1 MSIVSPRASGSTAPE
16 GIGWAISAAR
26 ARPVRVLVAV
36 AMMAVLLIAL
46 VWEPEWRALRVVL
59 TVLAILVAPAVWD
72 PQARAVRP
80 AVAVM
85 LALILLAL
93 IGPLFTRDPL
103 MLNVGESLAAP
114 GGDLWFGTDQHG
126 RDIFARVMHGAQLD
140 LGVGFSAAALAVVVG
155 MPLGALSVFAAAHIR
170 GGGLFDSVLLRIAE
184 SFQAFPTLLLAL
196 GIVAAVGPSIPILI
210 FIISI
215 VNVPVYL
222 RLTRSAVAPIVN
234 ADFVLAARCAGQPV
248 LRILLRHILPNVKQ
262 VVLAQFSVNVA
273 WAIQI
278 LAALSFV
285 GLGVPV
291 PTPEW
296 GAMVRDGYEQ
306 LVYGRWWVA
315 LFPGLAILFA
325 VLTLNQLSDRVRHTT

>member
-1 MSIVSPRASGSTAPE
+1 MSTAPPRAA
-16 GIGWAISAAR
+16 GSPAPPGGRRLPVAAR
-26 ARPVRVLVAV
+26 PARLVVAV
-36 AMMAVLLIAL
+36 ATTVILLIAL
-46 VWEPEWRALRVVL
+46 AWDPEWRALRVVL
-59 TVLAILVAPAVWD
+59 TVLAIMVAPAVWD
-72 PQARAVRP
+72 SQSRVMRP
-80 AVAVM
+80 AVGVM

-103 MLNVGESLAAP
+103 MLSVGESLTGP
-114 GGDLWFGTDQHG
+114 SGDLWFGTDQYG
-126 RDIFARVMHGAQLD
+126 RDIFARVIHGARLD
-140 LGVGFSAAALAVVVG
+140 LGVGFSAAALAVIVG
-155 MPLGALSVFAAAHIR
+155 MPLGALAVFR
-170 GGGLFDSVLLRIAE
+170 GGLFDSVLLRISE

-210 FIISI
+210 FIIAI

-234 ADFVLAARCAGQPV
+234 SDFVLAARCAGQRE
-248 LRILLRHILPNVKQ
+248 LTILFRHILPNVKQ

-296 GAMVRDGYEQ
+296 GAMVREGYEQ
-306 LVYGRWWVA
+306 LVYGRWWVSV
-315 LFPGLAILFA
+315 FPGLAILGT
-325 VLTLNQLSDRVRHTT
+325 VLTLNQLSDRVRHTS

>member
-1 MSIVSPRASGSTAPE
+1 MSTAPPRAPA
-16 GIGWAISAAR
+16 GTATAGVRRAIAAG
-26 ARPVRVLVAV
+26 PVRVLVAV
-36 AMMAVLLIAL
+36 ATMAILLVAL
-46 VWEPEWRALRVVL
+46 VWDSEWRALRVVL
-59 TVLAILVAPAVWD
+59 TVLAIMVAPAVWD
-72 PQARAVRP
+72 PQRRVIRP
-80 AVAVM
+80 AVGVM

-103 MLNVGESLAAP
+103 MLSAGESLVGP
-114 GGDLWFGTDQHG
+114 SSDLWFGTDQFG
-126 RDIFARVMHGAQLD
+126 RDIFARAIHGARLD

-155 MPLGALSVFAAAHIR
+155 MPLGALAALR
-170 GGGLFDSVLLRIAE
+170 GGLFDSVLLRISE

-210 FIISI
+210 LIIAI
-215 VNVPVYL
+215 VNVPVYM

-234 ADFVLAARCAGQPV
+234 ADFVLAARCAGQRE
-248 LRILLRHILPNVKQ
+248 LTILLRHILPNVKQ

-296 GAMVRDGYEQ
+296 GAMVREGYEQ
-306 LVYGRWWVA
+306 LVYGRWWIS
-315 LFPGLAILFA
+315 LFPGLAILVT
-325 VLTLNQLSDRVRHTT
+325 VLTLNQLSDRVRHTP

>member
-1 MSIVSPRASGSTAPE
+1 MSVAPPRASGSAA
-16 GIGWAISAAR
+16 WAGGLRTMAGT
-26 ARPVRVLVAV
+26 RPVRLVVVGATL
-36 AMMAVLLIAL
+36 AILLVAL
-46 VWEPEWRALRVVL
+46 VWDSEWRALRVVVS
-59 TVLAILVAPAVWD
+59 VLAIALAPAVWD
-72 PQARAVRP
+72 SQRRAIRP

-85 LALILLAL
+85 LALILMAL

-103 MLNVGESLAAP
+103 MLNVGESLTTP
-114 GGDLWFGTDQHG
+114 GSDLWFGTDQHG
-126 RDIFARVMHGAQLD
+126 RDIFARVIHGARLD
-140 LGVGFSAAALAVVVG
+140 LGVGFSAAALAVIVG
-155 MPLGALSVFAAAHIR
+155 MPLGALAVLR
-170 GGGLFDSVLLRIAE
+170 GGLFDSVLLRISE

-210 FIISI
+210 FIIAI

-234 ADFVLAARCAGQPV
+234 ADFVLAARCAGQRQ
-248 LRILLRHILPNVKQ
+248 LTILFRHILPNVRQ

-296 GAMVRDGYEQ
+296 GAMVREGYEQ
-306 LVYGRWWVA
+306 LVYGRWWVSV
-315 LFPGLAILFA
+315 FPGVAILGT
-325 VLTLNQLSDRVRHTT
+325 VLTLNQLSDRVRHTS

>member
-1 MSIVSPRASGSTAPE
+1 MSVVSPRASGSTAPS
-16 GIGWAISAAR
+16 GIERAISAAR

-36 AMMAVLLIAL
+36 ATTVILVIAL
-46 VWEPEWRALRVVL
+46 VWDSEWRELRVVL

-72 PQARAVRP
+72 SQDRVVRP

-85 LALILLAL
+85 VALILLAL

-103 MLNVGESLAAP
+103 MLNVGESLASP

-126 RDIFARVMHGAQLD
+126 RDIFARAIHGARLD

-155 MPLGALSVFAAAHIR
+155 MPLGALAVFR
-170 GGGLFDSVLLRIAE
+170 GGLFDSVLLRISE

-210 FIISI
+210 FIIAI

-234 ADFVLAARCAGQPV
+234 SDFVLAARCAGQRE
-248 LRILLRHILPNVKQ
+248 LTILFRHILPNVKQ

-296 GAMVRDGYEQ
+296 GAMVREGYEQ
-306 LVYGRWWVA
+306 LVYGRWWVSV
-315 LFPGLAILFA
+315 FPGLAILA
-325 VLTLNQLSDRVRHTT
+325 TVLTLNQLSDRVRHGT

>member
-1 MSIVSPRASGSTAPE
+1 MSTAPPRASGSTA
-16 GIGWAISAAR
+16 AAAR
-26 ARPVRVLVAV
+26 RRIIAAARPSRALVAV
-36 AMMAVLLIAL
+36 ATTAVLLVAL
-46 VWEPEWRALRVVL
+46 VLDPDWRALRVVVS
-59 TVLAILVAPAVWD
+59 VLAVLVAPLVWD
-72 PQARAVRP
+72 SRRRVIRP
-80 AVAVM
+80 AVGVM
-85 LALILLAL
+85 LALVLLAL

-103 MLNVGESLAAP
+103 MLDAGESLTGPSGA
-114 GGDLWFGTDQHG
+114 LWFGTDQFG
-126 RDIFARVMHGAQLD
+126 RDIFARVIHGARLD

-155 MPLGALSVFAAAHIR
+155 MPLGALAVFR
-170 GGGLFDSVLLRIAE
+170 GGLFDSVLLRISE

-210 FIISI
+210 FIIAI

-234 ADFVLAARCAGQPV
+234 SDFVLAARCAGQ
-248 LRILLRHILPNVKQ
+248 REFTILWRHILPNVKQ

-315 LFPGLAILFA
+315 LFPGLAILFT
-325 VLTLNQLSDRVRHTT
+325 VLMLNQLSDRVRHTT

>member
-1 MSIVSPRASGSTAPE
+1 MSVVSPRASGSTAPP
-16 GIGWAISAAR
+16 GGRRSIAGV
-26 ARPVRVLVAV
+26 RPVHLLVAV
-36 AMMAVLLIAL
+36 ATMAVLVVAL
-46 VWEPEWRALRVVL
+46 VWDGEWRVLRAVL
-59 TVLAILVAPAVWD
+59 TVLAILVVPAVWD
-72 PQARAVRP
+72 PQRRVVRP
-80 AVAVM
+80 AVGVM
-85 LALILLAL
+85 VALILLAL

-103 MLNVGESLAAP
+103 MLNVGESLATP
-114 GGDLWFGTDQHG
+114 GSDIWFGTDQHG
-126 RDIFARVMHGAQLD
+126 RDIFARVIHGARLD
-140 LGVGFSAAALAVVVG
+140 LGVGFSAAALAVIVG
-155 MPLGALSVFAAAHIR
+155 MPLGALAVLR
-170 GGGLFDSVLLRIAE
+170 GGLFDSVLLRISE

-210 FIISI
+210 FIIAI

-234 ADFVLAARCAGQPV
+234 ADFVLAARCAGQRE
-248 LRILLRHILPNVKQ
+248 LTILLRHILPNVRQ

-296 GAMVRDGYEQ
+296 GAMVRGGYEQ
-306 LVYGRWWVA
+306 MVYGRWWVA

>member
-1 MSIVSPRASGSTAPE
+1 MSTAPPRASGSTAPA
-16 GIGWAISAAR
+16 GGHRSILAAR
-26 ARPVRVLVAV
+26 PARTLVVVATTAILLVAL
-36 AMMAVLLIAL
+36 VLD
-46 VWEPEWRALRVVL
+46 PDWRALRVVVS
-59 TVLAILVAPAVWD
+59 VLAIAVAPLVWD
-72 PQARAVRP
+72 SQRRVVRP

-85 LALILLAL
+85 LGLILLAL

-103 MLNVGESLAAP
+103 MLSAGESLTGP
-114 GGDLWFGTDQHG
+114 SGDLWFGTDQFG
-126 RDIFARVMHGAQLD
+126 RDIFARVIHGARLD

-155 MPLGALSVFAAAHIR
+155 MPLGALAVFR
-170 GGGLFDSVLLRIAE
+170 GGLFDSVLLRISE

-210 FIISI
+210 FIIAI

-234 ADFVLAARCAGQPV
+234 ADFVLAARCAGQRE
-248 LRILLRHILPNVKQ
+248 LTILVRHILPNVRQ

-315 LFPGLAILFA
+315 LFPGLAILFT

>member
-1 MSIVSPRASGSTAPE
+1 MSIISPRASGSNAPV
-16 GIGWAISAAR
+16 GGRRLIDVT
-26 ARPVRVLVAV
+26 RPSRLVVAV
-36 AMMAVLLIAL
+36 ATAVILVIAL
-46 VWEPEWRALRVVL
+46 VWDSDWRALRVVVS
-59 TVLAILVAPAVWD
+59 VLAILVAPAVWD
-72 PQARAVRP
+72 SQQRVIRP

-85 LALILLAL
+85 LALILMAL

-103 MLNVGESLAAP
+103 MLSVGESLTGP
-114 GGDLWFGTDQHG
+114 SGDLWFGTDQFG
-126 RDIFARVMHGAQLD
+126 RDIFARVIHGARLD
-140 LGVGFSAAALAVVVG
+140 LGVGFSAAALAVIVG
-155 MPLGALSVFAAAHIR
+155 MPLGALAVFR
-170 GGGLFDSVLLRIAE
+170 GGLFDSVLLRISEA
-184 SFQAFPTLLLAL
+184 FQSFPTLLLAL

-210 FIISI
+210 FIIAI

-234 ADFVLAARCAGQPV
+234 ADFVLAARCAGQRE
-248 LRILLRHILPNVKQ
+248 LTILFRHILPNVRQ

-296 GAMVRDGYEQ
+296 GAMVREGYEQ
-306 LVYGRWWVA
+306 LVYGRWWVSV
-315 LFPGLAILFA
+315 FPGLAILTTI
-325 VLTLNQLSDRVRHTT
+325 LTLTQLSDRVRHGT

>member
-1 MSIVSPRASGSTAPE
+1 MSAAPPRASTSTAAA
-16 GIGWAISAAR
+16 GGRRATSAAQR
-26 ARPVRVLVAV
+26 VRILVAV
-36 AMMAVLLIAL
+36 ATAAIVLAAL
-46 VWEPEWRALRVVL
+46 VWDPDWRALRAAL
-59 TVLAILVAPAVWD
+59 SVLAVILAPLVWD
-72 PQARAVRP
+72 SHRRAIRP

-85 LALILLAL
+85 LAIILMAL
-93 IGPLFTRDPL
+93 IAPLFTRDPL
-103 MLNVGESLAAP
+103 MLSAGEALASP
-114 GGDLWFGTDQHG
+114 DGSLWFGTDQFG
-126 RDIFARVMHGAQLD
+126 RDIFARVLHGARLD
-140 LGVGFSAAALAVVVG
+140 LGVGFSAAALAVIVG
-155 MPLGALSVFAAAHIR
+155 MPLGALAVFR
-170 GGGLFDSVLLRIAE
+170 GGVFDSVLLRISE

-210 FIISI
+210 FIIAI

-234 ADFVLAARCAGQPV
+234 ADFVLAARCAGQRE
-248 LRILLRHILPNVKQ
+248 LTILLRHILPNVKQ

-296 GAMVRDGYEQ
+296 GAMVRGGYEQ
-306 LVYGRWWVA
+306 MVYGRWWVA
-315 LFPGLAILFA
+315 LFPGLAILFT
-325 VLTLNQLSDRVRHTT
+325 VLTLNQLSDRVRHTA

>member
-1 MSIVSPRASGSTAPE
+1 MSIVSPRASGSSAPV
-16 GIGWAISAAR
+16 GGRRLGAAAR
-26 ARPVRVLVAV
+26 PTRLLVAV
-36 AMMAVLLIAL
+36 ATAVLLVIAL
-46 VWEPEWRALRVVL
+46 VWDPDWRALRVVVS
-59 TVLAILVAPAVWD
+59 VLAILVAPAVWD
-72 PQARAVRP
+72 SQRRVVRP

-85 LALILLAL
+85 LALILMAL

-103 MLNVGESLAAP
+103 MLGVGESLAGP
-114 GGDLWFGTDQHG
+114 SGDLWFGTDQFG
-126 RDIFARVMHGAQLD
+126 RDIFARVIHGARLD
-140 LGVGFSAAALAVVVG
+140 LGVGFSAAALAVIVG
-155 MPLGALSVFAAAHIR
+155 MPLGALAVFR
-170 GGGLFDSVLLRIAE
+170 GGLFDSVLLRISEA
-184 SFQAFPTLLLAL
+184 FQSFPTLLLAL

-210 FIISI
+210 FIIAI

-234 ADFVLAARCAGQPV
+234 ADFVLAARCAGQRE
-248 LRILLRHILPNVKQ
+248 LTILLRHILPNVRQ

-296 GAMVRDGYEQ
+296 GAMVREGYEQ
-306 LVYGRWWVA
+306 LVYGRWWVSV
-315 LFPGLAILFA
+315 FPGLAILGTI
-325 VLTLNQLSDRVRHTT
+325 LTLNQLSDRVRHSP

>member
-1 MSIVSPRASGSTAPE
+1 MSVVSPRAPGSTAPT
-16 GIGWAISAAR
+16 GFGRVISAAR

-36 AMMAVLLIAL
+36 AMLVVLLVAL
-46 VWEPEWRALRVVL
+46 VWAPEWRELRVVL
-59 TVLAILVAPAVWD
+59 TVLAIMVAPAVWD
-72 PQARAVRP
+72 TERRAIRP
-80 AVAVM
+80 AVGVM

-126 RDIFARVMHGAQLD
+126 RDIFARVIHGAQLD
-140 LGVGFSAAALAVVVG
+140 LGVGFSAGALAVVVG
-155 MPLGALSVFAAAHIR
+155 MPLGALSVFAAAHIK
-170 GGGLFDSVLLRIAE
+170 GGGLFDSVLLRISE
-184 SFQAFPTLLLAL
+184 SLQAFPTLLLAL

-234 ADFVLAARCAGQPV
+234 SDFVLAARCAGQPV
-248 LRILLRHILPNVKQ
+248 LKILLRHILPNVKQ

-315 LFPGLAILFA
+315 LFPGLAILFT

>member
-1 MSIVSPRASGSTAPE
+1 MSAVTPRASRSTA
-16 GIGWAISAAR
+16 SAGVLRFVSTAQ
-26 ARPVRVLVAV
+26 PVRVLVAV
-36 AMMAVLLIAL
+36 ATAGLLLAAL
-46 VWEPEWRALRVVL
+46 VWDPDWRSVRAVVSALGVM
-59 TVLAILVAPAVWD
+59 LAPLVWD
-72 PQARAVRP
+72 PQRRAIRP
-80 AVAVM
+80 AMAVM
-85 LALILLAL
+85 LAIILAAL
-93 IGPLFTRDPL
+93 VGPVFTRDPL
-103 MLNVGESLAAP
+103 MLSAGESLSSP
-114 GGDLWFGTDQHG
+114 SGGLWFGTDQFG
-126 RDIFARVMHGAQLD
+126 RDIFARVMHGARLD

-155 MPLGALSVFAAAHIR
+155 MPLGALAVVR
-170 GGGLFDSVLLRIAE
+170 GGLFDSVLLRISE

-210 FIISI
+210 FIIAI

-234 ADFVLAARCAGQPV
+234 SDFVLAARCAGQRE
-248 LRILLRHILPNVKQ
+248 LTILLRHILPNVKQ

-315 LFPGLAILFA
+315 LFPGLAILGT
-325 VLTLNQLSDRVRHTT
+325 VLTLNQLSDRVRHTP

>member
-1 MSIVSPRASGSTAPE
+1 MSAPVTAP
-16 GIGWAISAAR
+16 GGTAVAAIRRVAAAAR
-26 ARPVRVLVAV
+26 PARVLITVATGV
-36 AMMAVLLIAL
+36 ILLVAL
-46 VWEPEWRALRVVL
+46 VWDPDWRALRVVVS
-59 TVLAILVAPAVWD
+59 VLAIIVAPAVWD
-72 PQARAVRP
+72 HRRRMIRP

-85 LALILLAL
+85 LAIILAAL

-103 MLNVGESLAAP
+103 MLSAGESLAAP
-114 GGDLWFGTDQHG
+114 DGSLWFGTDQFG
-126 RDIFARVMHGAQLD
+126 RDIFARVMHGARLD
-140 LGVGFSAAALAVVVG
+140 LGVGFSAAALAVIVG
-155 MPLGALSVFAAAHIR
+155 MPLGALAVFR
-170 GGGLFDSVLLRIAE
+170 GGLFDSVLLRISE

-210 FIISI
+210 FIIAI

-234 ADFVLAARCAGQPV
+234 ADFVLAARCAGQRQ
-248 LRILLRHILPNVKQ
+248 LTILLRHILPNVKQ

-315 LFPGLAILFA
+315 LFPGLAILFT

>member
-1 MSIVSPRASGSTAPE
+1 MSVISPRASGSNAP
-16 GIGWAISAAR
+16 AR
-26 ARPVRVLVAV
+26 GRRIVSTVGPVRLVVAV
-36 AMMAVLLIAL
+36 ATLGVLLFAL
-46 VWEPEWRALRVVL
+46 VWDPDWRALRVVVS
-59 TVLAILVAPAVWD
+59 VLALMVAPLVWD
-72 PQARAVRP
+72 SERRAIRP

-85 LALILLAL
+85 LALILMAL

-103 MLNVGESLAAP
+103 MLGVGESLTGP
-114 GGDLWFGTDQHG
+114 SGDLWFGTDQFG
-126 RDIFARVMHGAQLD
+126 RDIFARVIHGARLD
-140 LGVGFSAAALAVVVG
+140 LGVGFSAAALAVIVG
-155 MPLGALSVFAAAHIR
+155 MPLGALAVFR
-170 GGGLFDSVLLRIAE
+170 GGLFDSVLLRISE
-184 SFQAFPTLLLAL
+184 SFQSFPTLLLAL

-210 FIISI
+210 FIIAI

-234 ADFVLAARCAGQPV
+234 SDFVLAARCAGQPV
-248 LRILLRHILPNVKQ
+248 LKILVRHILPNVKQ

-296 GAMVRDGYEQ
+296 GAMVREGYEQ
-306 LVYGRWWVA
+306 LVYGRWWVSV
-315 LFPGLAILFA
+315 FPGLAILA
-325 VLTLNQLSDRVRHTT
+325 TVLTLNQLSDRVRHTP

>member
-1 MSIVSPRASGSTAPE
+1 MSVVSPRASGSSAPV
-16 GIGWAISAAR
+16 GRRRLIDS
-26 ARPVRVLVAV
+26 ARPSRLVVAAATAV
-36 AMMAVLLIAL
+36 ILVVAL
-46 VWEPEWRALRVVL
+46 VWDPDWRALRVVVS
-59 TVLAILVAPAVWD
+59 VLAILVAPAVWD
-72 PQARAVRP
+72 SQRRVIRP

-85 LALILLAL
+85 LALILMAL

-103 MLNVGESLAAP
+103 MLSVGESLTGP
-114 GGDLWFGTDQHG
+114 SGDLWFGTDQFG
-126 RDIFARVMHGAQLD
+126 RDIFARVIHGARLD
-140 LGVGFSAAALAVVVG
+140 LGVGFSAAALAVIVG
-155 MPLGALSVFAAAHIR
+155 MPLGALAVFR
-170 GGGLFDSVLLRIAE
+170 GGLFDSVLLRISEA
-184 SFQAFPTLLLAL
+184 FQSFPTLLLAL

-210 FIISI
+210 FIIAI

-234 ADFVLAARCAGQPV
+234 ADFVLAARCAGQRE
-248 LRILLRHILPNVKQ
+248 LTILFRHILPNVRQ

-296 GAMVRDGYEQ
+296 GAMVREGYEQ
-306 LVYGRWWVA
+306 LVYGRWWVSV
-315 LFPGLAILFA
+315 FPGVAILTTI
-325 VLTLNQLSDRVRHTT
+325 LTLNQLSDRVRHGT

>member
-1 MSIVSPRASGSTAPE
+1 MSAASPRASGSTAE
-16 GIGWAISAAR
+16 AGGRRATSAAP
-26 ARPVRVLVAV
+26 PVRILVAV
-36 AMMAVLLIAL
+36 VTAAILLAVL
-46 VWEPEWRALRVVL
+46 VWDPDWRAIRAALS
-59 TVLAILVAPAVWD
+59 VLAIIMAPLVWD
-72 PQARAVRP
+72 SHRRAIRP
-80 AVAVM
+80 AVAV
-85 LALILLAL
+85 LLGIILMAL

-103 MLNVGESLAAP
+103 MLSAGESLAAP
-114 GGDLWFGTDQHG
+114 DGSLWLGTDQFG
-126 RDIFARVMHGAQLD
+126 RDIFARVLHGARLD
-140 LGVGFSAAALAVVVG
+140 LGVGFSAAALAVIVG
-155 MPLGALSVFAAAHIR
+155 MPLGALAVLR
-170 GGGLFDSVLLRIAE
+170 GGLFDSVLLRISE

-196 GIVAAVGPSIPILI
+196 AIVAAVGPSIPILI
-210 FIISI
+210 FIIAI

-234 ADFVLAARCAGQPV
+234 ADFVLAARCAGQRE
-248 LRILLRHILPNVKQ
+248 LAILLRHILPNVKQ

-315 LFPGLAILFA
+315 LFPGLAILA
-325 VLTLNQLSDRVRHTT
+325 TVLTLNQLSDRVRHTT

>member
-1 MSIVSPRASGSTAPE
+1 MSIVSPRASGPAAAPA
-16 GIGWAISAAR
+16 GGRRVLAGARR
-26 ARPVRVLVAV
+26 ARLAV
-36 AMMAVLLIAL
+36 AAATLVVLLIAL
-46 VWEPEWRALRVVL
+46 AWDPEWRSLRVVL
-59 TVLAILVAPAVWD
+59 TVLAVAVAPAVWD
-72 PQARAVRP
+72 SENRVIRP

-85 LALILLAL
+85 VAIILLAL

-103 MLNVGESLAAP
+103 MLNVGDSLTSP

-126 RDIFARVMHGAQLD
+126 RDIFARAIHGARLD

-155 MPLGALSVFAAAHIR
+155 MPLGALAVFR
-170 GGGLFDSVLLRIAE
+170 GGLFDSVLLRISE

-210 FIISI
+210 FIIAI

-234 ADFVLAARCAGQPV
+234 SDFVLAARCAGQRE
-248 LRILLRHILPNVKQ
+248 LTILFRHILPNVKQ

-296 GAMVRDGYEQ
+296 GAMVREGYEQ
-306 LVYGRWWVA
+306 LVYGRWWVSV
-315 LFPGLAILFA
+315 FPGLAILGT
-325 VLTLNQLSDRVRHTT
+325 VLTLNQLSDRVRHTS

>member
-1 MSIVSPRASGSTAPE
+1 MSLPLPVLPSSSGAGAGRRILTSARPTRLYV
-16 GIGWAISAAR
+16 SAAL
-26 ARPVRVLVAV
+26 LVA
-36 AMMAVLLIAL
+36 LLVAL
-46 VWEPEWRALRVVL
+46 VWDSEWRALRVVL
-59 TVLAILVAPAVWD
+59 SVLAAGIAPAVWD
-72 PQARAVRP
+72 SERRAIRP
-80 AVAVM
+80 ATAVM
-85 LALILLAL
+85 LALILMSL

-103 MLNVGESLAAP
+103 MLSAGESLSGP
-114 GGDLWFGTDQHG
+114 SGDLWFGTDQFG
-126 RDIFARVMHGAQLD
+126 RDIFARVLHGGRLD

-155 MPLGALSVFAAAHIR
+155 MPLGALAMLR
-170 GGGLFDSVLLRIAE
+170 GGLFDSVLLRISE

-210 FIISI
+210 LIIAI

-234 ADFVLAARCAGQPV
+234 ADFVLAARCAGQ
-248 LRILLRHILPNVKQ
+248 RQMTILFRHILPNVKQ

-296 GAMVRDGYEQ
+296 GAMVREGYEQ
-306 LVYGRWWVA
+306 LVYGRWWVS
-315 LFPGLAILFA
+315 LFPGLAILA
-325 VLTLNQLSDRVRHTT
+325 TVLTLNQLSDRVRHAA

>member
-1 MSIVSPRASGSTAPE
+1 MSGAPPRASGGTDARE
-16 GIGWAISAAR
+16 RLRAAFSAQ
-26 ARPVRVLVAV
+26 PVRVLLAV
-36 AMMAVLLIAL
+36 ATAVIVLIAL
-46 VWEPEWRALRVVL
+46 VWDPDWRALRVVVS
-59 TVLAILVAPAVWD
+59 VLAVMVAPLVWD
-72 PQARAVRP
+72 PRERAIRP

-85 LALILLAL
+85 LAIILAAL

-103 MLNVGESLAAP
+103 MLSAGESLAGP
-114 GGDLWFGTDQHG
+114 DRSLWFGTDQFG
-126 RDIFARVMHGAQLD
+126 RDIFARVMHGARLD
-140 LGVGFSAAALAVVVG
+140 LGVGFSAAALAVIVG
-155 MPLGALSVFAAAHIR
+155 MPLGALAVFR
-170 GGGLFDSVLLRIAE
+170 GGLFDSVLLRISE

-210 FIISI
+210 FIIAI

-234 ADFVLAARCAGQPV
+234 ADFVLAARCAGRRP
-248 LRILLRHILPNVKQ
+248 LIILLRHILPNVKQ

-296 GAMVRDGYEQ
+296 GAMVREGYEQ
-306 LVYGRWWVA
+306 LVYGRWWVSV
-315 LFPGLAILFA
+315 FPGLAILFA

>member
-1 MSIVSPRASGSTAPE
+1 MSTAPPRAA
-16 GIGWAISAAR
+16 GRPAPAGGRRLLGAAR
-26 ARPVRVLVAV
+26 PARLVVVV
-36 AMMAVLLIAL
+36 ATTVVLLIAL
-46 VWEPEWRALRVVL
+46 VWDPEWRSLRVVL
-59 TVLAILVAPAVWD
+59 TVLAIAVVPLVWD
-72 PQARAVRP
+72 SQNRVIRP
-80 AVAVM
+80 ATAVM
-85 LALILLAL
+85 AALILLAL

-103 MLNVGESLAAP
+103 MLNVGDSLTTP

-126 RDIFARVMHGAQLD
+126 RDIFARVIHGARLD
-140 LGVGFSAAALAVVVG
+140 LGVGFSAAALAVIVG
-155 MPLGALSVFAAAHIR
+155 MPLGALAVMR
-170 GGGLFDSVLLRIAE
+170 GGLFDSVLLRISE

-210 FIISI
+210 FIIAI

-234 ADFVLAARCAGQPV
+234 ADFVLAARCAGQRE
-248 LRILLRHILPNVKQ
+248 LTILLRHILPNVKQ

-296 GAMVRDGYEQ
+296 GAMVREGYEQ
-306 LVYGRWWVA
+306 LVYGRWWVSV
-315 LFPGLAILFA
+315 FPGVAILA
-325 VLTLNQLSDRVRHTT
+325 TVLTLNQLSDRVRHAS

>member
-1 MSIVSPRASGSTAPE
+1 MSISVRRAPGGTVPTGGGRAV
-16 GIGWAISAAR
+16 AAVR
-26 ARPVRVLVAV
+26 ARPLRVLVVTATLVILLV
-36 AMMAVLLIAL
+36 ALF
-46 VWEPEWRALRVVL
+46 WDPEWRALRAVL
-59 TVLAILVAPAVWD
+59 TVLAVLVAPAVWD
-72 PQARAVRP
+72 SDHRTVRP
-80 AVAVM
+80 SVAVM
-85 LALILLAL
+85 LGLILLAL

-103 MLNVGESLAAP
+103 MLDVGASLTGP
-114 GGDLWFGTDQHG
+114 SRDLWFGTDQFG
-126 RDIFARVMHGAQLD
+126 RDIFARVIHGAQLD
-140 LGVGFSAAALAVVVG
+140 LGVGFSAAALAVLVG
-155 MPLGALSVFAAAHIR
+155 MPLGALSVFAAAHLR
-170 GGGLFDSVLLRIAE
+170 GGGLFDSVLLRISE

-210 FIISI
+210 LIISI

-248 LRILLRHILPNVKQ
+248 LKILLRHILPNVKQ

-315 LFPGLAILFA
+315 LFPGLAILFT